1 MDYFRLSQCRKVYN
15 TYMRTCTCTTTC
27 TYRIAGKFGGLAVYL
42 NNRQIKIRQNFLL
55 AYIRVAIPYRTAK
68 LNSTNTFAMAI
79 WDPTAKFNSRQYFQ
93 LYGILTHAYCI
104 IHMHIAHIHVRNSC
118 KTLIGVQEMHGRMHP
133 N

>member
-1 MDYFRLSQCRKVYN
+1 MQKSIQYLHADMHMYNHMHIPYSRKIW
-15 TYMRTCTCTTTC
+15 R
-27 TYRIAGKFGGLAVYL
+27 RIKFGGLAVYL

>member
-1 MDYFRLSQCRKVYN
+1 MDYFRLSQCGKVYN

-55 AYIRVAIPYRTAK
+55 AYYYTCGDPVPNRQI
-68 LNSTNTFAMAI
+68 NTFAMAI
-79 WDPTAKFNSRQYFQ
+79 WDPTAKFNSRKYFR
-93 LYGILTHAYCI
+93 LYGILTHAYSI

-118 KTLIGVQEMHGRMHP
+118 KTLIGVQEMHG
-133 N
+133 